1 MDSNCGLKVQV
12 LVSERNERKLE
23 LLNFVK
29 LLRDI
34 QKYQSIIEFCKII
47 RKRFGEKFRL
57 WISYNW
63 GIEFTSLFG
72 SFKRVFTSGGK
83 KLCSI
88 NEYGDKIVVEV
99 RACKQ
104 FKARFQDIR
113 RFDPVGEKKKN
124 VYIQLTRRVA

>member
-1 MDSNCGLKVQV
+1 MKARIIKFCKVI
-12 LVSERNERKLE
+12 
-23 LLNFVK
+23 VK
-29 LLRDI
+29 YSS
-34 QKYQSIIEFCKII
+34 YQSIIEFCKII

-99 RACKQ
+99 RACKR

-124 VYIQLTRRVA
+124 VLHPINKTCGVKPVILTRFTREKLD